1 MGWEILPVLVKTV
14 RVLLSVGPSSL
25 HKSFVYSYVL
35 VSLIDDR
42 AVMAAVT

>member
-1 MGWEILPVLVKTV
+1 MPVLVKTV